1 MAIDDKINNEKLQ
14 HAINK
19 KKTSKNIRII
29 IRQNR
34 KI

>member
-1 MAIDDKINNEKLQ
+1 MAIDDKINYEKLQ
-14 HAINK
+14 HAVNK
-19 KKTSKNIRII
+19 KNSKNIRII